1 MKAAA
6 RDLIDKKHVI
16 NEENGKYLVYNIKN
30 DGYRIKDEHKEK
42 FTKFYT
48 NSKRYEDIKDEFESI
63 FNINLL

>member
-1 MKAAA
+1 MSKFFTFSLKFF
-6 RDLIDKKHVI
+6 DSIFLTDT
-16 NEENGKYLVYNIKN
+16 VYDIEN

-48 NSKRYEDIKDEFESI
+48 NSKRYEDIKDEFERI